1 MRDRIPPLPSRDPP
15 AANAAIEQGAQYF
28 LWIAGD
34 PVVDFVN
41 TVRLRHRGGVELL
54 RVPADLDAW
63 LATTFGTTSRRSTQ
77 GDLAT
82 ARSLREAVDLCLLA
96 AAGHAT
102 VVPNALAHLNQHME
116 QAPLVWNGECFTRA
130 PAATAAQALSR
141 LAADAAT
148 LLEHRAH
155 HIRLCDG
162 PDCSLRLVDASRARP
177 RRWCSMA
184 ACGNRT
190 KAHRRRGRATQPGTG

>member
-1 MRDRIPPLPSRDPP
+1 M
-15 AANAAIEQGAQYF
+15 ANAAIDRGAQYF

-41 TVRLRHRGGVELL
+41 TVRLRHHGGVELL

-63 LATTFGTTSRRSTQ
+63 LATALGIRSRPCTQ
-77 GDLAT
+77 DDLVT

-96 AAGHAT
+96 AAGRAA
-102 VVPNALAHLNQHME
+102 VAPDALAHLNQHMK
-116 QAPLVWNGECFTRA
+116 QALLVWNGERFTRA
-130 PAATAAQALSR
+130 PAVTAAQALSR
-141 LAADAAT
+141 LAADAGT

-190 KAHRRRGRATQPGTG
+190 KAHRHRSRAAQPGMG

>member
-1 MRDRIPPLPSRDPP
+1 MD
-15 AANAAIEQGAQYF
+15 QGAQYF
-28 LWIAGD
+28 LWVAGD

-41 TVRLRHRGGVELL
+41 TVRLRHHGGVELL
-54 RVPADLDAW
+54 RVPSDLDAW
-63 LATTFGTTSRRSTQ
+63 LSTAFGTTSRPSTQ
-77 GDLAT
+77 DDLIA
-82 ARSLREAVDLCLLA
+82 ARSLREAVDQCLLTA
-96 AAGHAT
+96 TGRAT
-102 VVPNALAHLNQHME
+102 VAPDALTHLNQHMA
-116 QAPLVWNGECFTRA
+116 QTPLVWDGERFTRA
-130 PAATAAQALSR
+130 PATTNAHALSR
-141 LAADAAT
+141 LATDTAT

-190 KAHRRRGRATQPGTG
+190 KALRHRSRSTQPDRD